1 MVTFS
6 RESLELLRS
15 RIDLIEVL
23 SPHLKLQRAGAAH
36 KGLCPFHEEKTPSFV
51 VQRGDSHYHCFGCGA
66 HGDAIQFLM
75 THLRMSFSEAVES
88 LAEKFHVQLE
98 EKEEDNRP
106 KGPSKTLLKDALE
119 RACQFYQLMLL
130 HTLEG
135 HAALDYLYSRGI
147 DLNFIRTF
155 GIGLAPKVP
164 QLFLKTMWEQK
175 ISNAVLEEAGLL
187 AKGREF
193 FSDRITI
200 PIRDATGAVIGFSAR
215 KYKTDTF
222 GGKYINTPETPL
234 FKKSRVLF
242 GLSYSRKKIVK
253 DKKALIVEG
262 QIDALRLIDSGFD
275 WTVAG
280 QGTAFTEDHAKEL
293 IHLGV
298 RQAYLALDGDT
309 AGQEAAVKI
318 GNIFQKE
325 GIEAWVIQLPEK
337 CDPDVMLQEKGPEE
351 WQKKIDSAIDY
362 LTFLVAHLS
371 KSINVQSPAG
381 KNELVQSIAKRI
393 REWDHPLMVHE
404 SLRKLAK
411 LTQTPESMLGAGEEP
426 VPQIHIKRAASV
438 TFTDIDPDRIL
449 EADLLR
455 WLFLMGESCPGL
467 IHVAQAN
474 LKPEHF
480 KIAAG
485 RSLFE
490 KYLAAA
496 KENKPRDLLTLAID
510 LEQAEQQLFLA
521 EVLQKRVNR
530 EKALSCFIETVQRM
544 LERHWMNQREEIKL
558 KIYSGKCTETEVLE
572 LARQFDQIK
581 KIRPQAIV
589 PEGVKTNEAN

>member
-1 MVTFS
+1 MGTFS

-15 RIDLIEVL
+15 RIDLVEVL
-23 SPHLKLQRAGAAH
+23 SPYVKLQRSGASY
-36 KGLCPFHEEKTPSFV
+36 KGLCPFHDEKTPSLII
-51 VQRGDSHYHCFGCGA
+51 QRGDSHYHCFGCGA

-75 THLRMSFSEAVES
+75 THLRMSFLEAVEN
-88 LAEKFHVQLE
+88 LAERFHVQLE
-98 EKEEDNRP
+98 EVENDNRP
-106 KGPSKTLLKDALE
+106 KGPPKAAIKDALE
-119 RACQFYQLMLL
+119 RACRFYQFYLL

-147 DLNFIRTF
+147 TLDFINTF
-155 GIGLAPKVP
+155 QLGLAPKIP
-164 QLFLKTMWEQK
+164 QLFLKSMWEQK
-175 ISNAVLEEAGLL
+175 VSNAILEEAGLFS
-187 AKGREF
+187 KGREF

-200 PIRDATGAVIGFSAR
+200 PIRDAVGAVIGFSAR

-222 GGKYINTPETPL
+222 GGKYINTPETVL
-234 FKKSRVLF
+234 FKKSKVLF
-242 GLSYSRKKIVK
+242 GLSFSRKAIAK
-253 DKKALIVEG
+253 DRRALIVEG
-262 QIDALRLIDSGFD
+262 QIDALRLIYSGFN

-280 QGTAFTEDHAKEL
+280 QGTAFGEEQAKEL

-325 GIEAWVIQLPEK
+325 GIEAFVVQLPEK

-351 WQKKIDSAIDY
+351 WQKRVDASVDY
-362 LTFLVAHLS
+362 LTFLVAHMS
-371 KSINVQSPAG
+371 KTINMQSPAG

-404 SLRKLAK
+404 SLRKLAR
-411 LTQTPESMLGAGEEP
+411 LTQTPEAIIGAPEQNA
-426 VPQIHIKRAASV
+426 PQVHIKRSASV
-438 TFTDIDPDRIL
+438 TFTEIDPDRIL

-455 WLFLMGESCPGL
+455 WLFLMAESLPKL
-467 IHVAQAN
+467 VTIAEAN

-480 KIAAG
+480 RVAAG

-521 EVLQKRVNR
+521 EILQKRVNR
-530 EKALSCFIETVQRM
+530 EKAVTCFVETVQRM
-544 LERHWMNQREEIKL
+544 LERHWMHSREEIKL
-558 KIYSGKCTETEVLE
+558 KIYSGTCSETEVLE

-581 KIRPQAIV
+581 KARPQAIV
-589 PEGVKTNEAN
+589 PEA

>member
-1 MVTFS
+1 MGTFS

-15 RIDLIEVL
+15 RVDLIEVL
-23 SPHLKLQRAGAAH
+23 SPYLKLERAGAAH
-36 KGLCPFHEEKTPSFV
+36 KALCPFHEERNPSFV

-75 THLRMSFSEAVES
+75 THLRMSFVEAVES
-88 LAEKFHVQLE
+88 LADKFHVQLE
-98 EKEEDNRP
+98 ESQEDNRP
-106 KGPSKTLLKDALE
+106 KGPPKAALKDALE
-119 RACQFYQLMLL
+119 RACRFYQFMLL
-130 HTLEG
+130 HTMEG

-147 DLNFIRTF
+147 DLNFIQTF
-155 GIGLAPKVP
+155 EIGWAPKAP
-164 QLFLKTMWEQK
+164 QLFLKTLGEQK
-175 ISNAVLEEAGLL
+175 VSNAILEEAGLL
-187 AKGREF
+187 SKGREF

-200 PIRDATGAVIGFSAR
+200 PIRDAVGSVIGFSAR

-234 FKKSRVLF
+234 FKKSKVLF
-242 GLSYSRKKIVK
+242 GLSYSRKTIAKER
-253 DKKALIVEG
+253 KAMIVEG
-262 QIDALRLIDSGFD
+262 QIDALRLIHSGFN

-280 QGTAFTEDHAKEL
+280 QGTAFGEDHAKEL

-298 RQAYLALDGDT
+298 RQVYLALDGDT

-318 GNIFQKE
+318 GNLFQKE
-325 GIEAWVIQLPEK
+325 GVEALVIQLPEK
-337 CDPDVMLQEKGPEE
+337 CDPDLVLQEKGPEE
-351 WQKKIDSAIDY
+351 WQKMISSSVDY
-362 LTFLVAHLS
+362 LTFLVGHFS
-371 KSINVQSPAG
+371 KSINIQSPAG

-404 SLRKLAK
+404 SLRKLAR
-411 LTQTPESMLGAGEEP
+411 LTQTPESIVGTAEEN
-426 VPQIHIKRAASV
+426 VPQVYIKRSASV
-438 TFTDIDPDRIL
+438 TFSEIDPDRIL

-455 WLFLMGESCPGL
+455 WLFLMGESCPQL
-467 IHVAQAN
+467 LVVAEAN

-480 KIAAG
+480 RIAAG

-490 KYLAAA
+490 KYLAAS

-510 LEQAEQQLFLA
+510 LDKTEQQLFLA

-530 EKALSCFIETVQRM
+530 EKAVACFIETVQRM

-558 KIYSGKCTETEVLE
+558 KIYSGTCNEAEVLD

-581 KIRPQAIV
+581 RARPQTIL
-589 PEGVKTNEAN
+589 PDGVKPDA